1 MDPSKEIAK
10 QVVEAHKTVVLWW
23 HEPLITQLIIAVAGL
38 VVIRLLAA
46 LLVRWASRFVKDS
59 QARYRIRKVSALISY
74 LVIILFLAVLFKDRL
89 GGLAIALGVA
99 GVGIAFAL
107 QEVITSVAGWAA
119 INFANFYKTGDR
131 IQLGGIKGDVID
143 IGILRTTLMEL
154 GEWVKSDLYT
164 GRIVRIANSFV
175 FKEPVFNY
183 SGDFPFLWDEITV
196 PVTYASDHRLAR
208 EILERI
214 IHTVIE
220 EYSAY
225 AKRAWKNIV
234 KKYLVDEAMIDPVVT
249 LVCTDN
255 WIEFTVRYITD
266 FKLRRST
273 KNRLFSLILDEFEA
287 TGGRVTIASTTMQL
301 VDPQPFTVKLN
312 GKLPDQF

>member
-1 MDPSKEIAK
+1 MQPTNEISK
-10 QVVEAHKTVVLWW
+10 QVGEVQKTIVLWW
-23 HEPLITQLIIAVAGL
+23 NDPLIIQLIIAVAGL

-46 LLVRWASRFVKDS
+46 LLTRWASRFVKDS

-74 LVIILFLAVLFKDRL
+74 LAIILFLAVVFRERL
-89 GGLAIALGVA
+89 GGLAIALGVV

-107 QEVITSVAGWAA
+107 QEVVTSIAGWAA
-119 INFANFYKTGDR
+119 INFANFFKTGDR

-208 EILERI
+208 EILEKI

-225 AKRAWKNIV
+225 AKRAWKDIV
-234 KKYLVDEAMIDPVVT
+234 KKYMIEEAMIDPVVT

-273 KNRLFSLILDEFEA
+273 KNRLFSLILDEFEK
-287 TGGRVTIASTTMQL
+287 TGGRVKIASTTVQL
-301 VDPQPFTVKLN
+301 VDPQPLTVKLS
-312 GKLPDQF
+312 GKLPD

>member
-1 MDPSKEIAK
+1 MEPSNVITK
-10 QVVEAHKTVVLWW
+10 QVVEAQKTVVQWW
-23 HEPLITQLIIAVAGL
+23 NEPLITQLIIAGAGL

-46 LLVRWASRFVKDS
+46 LLVHWASRFVKDA

-74 LVIILFLAVLFKDRL
+74 LVIIFFLAVVFKDRL

-196 PVTYASDHRLAR
+196 PVTYGSDHRLAR
-208 EILERI
+208 EILEKVI
-214 IHTVIE
+214 QTVIE

-234 KKYLVDEAMIDPVVT
+234 KKYLVEEAMIDPMVT

-273 KNRLFSLILDEFEA
+273 KNRLFSLILDEFQA
-287 TGGRVTIASTTMQL
+287 TGGRVKIASTTMQL
-301 VDPQPFTVKLN
+301 VEPQPLTVKLS
-312 GKLPDQF
+312 GKLPE

>member
-1 MDPSKEIAK
+1 MEPSNVITK
-10 QVVEAHKTVVLWW
+10 QVVEAQKTVAQWW
-23 HEPLITQLIIAVAGL
+23 NDPLVIQLIIAAAGL
-38 VVIRLLAA
+38 VLIRLLAA

-74 LVIILFLAVLFKDRL
+74 LLIILFLAVVFKDRL

-107 QEVITSVAGWAA
+107 QEVVTSVAGWAA

-208 EILERI
+208 EILEKV
-214 IHTVIE
+214 IHTVID
-220 EYSAY
+220 EYSTY

-234 KKYLVDEAMIDPVVT
+234 KMYLVEEAMIDPVVT

-273 KNRLFSLILDEFEA
+273 KNHLFSLILEEFEA
-287 TGGRVTIASTTMQL
+287 TGGRVKIASTTMQL
-301 VDPQPFTVKLN
+301 VDPQPFTVKLSD
-312 GKLPDQF
+312 KLPE

>member
-1 MDPSKEIAK
+1 MKPTNEISK
-10 QVVEAHKTVVLWW
+10 QVGEVQKTVALWW
-23 HEPLITQLIIAVAGL
+23 NDPLIIQLIIAVAGV

-46 LLVRWASRFVKDS
+46 LLTRWAGRFVKDS

-74 LVIILFLAVLFKDRL
+74 LVIILFLAVVFRERL

-107 QEVITSVAGWAA
+107 QEVITSIAGWAA

-183 SGDFPFLWDEITV
+183 SIDFPFLWDEITV
-196 PVTYASDHRLAR
+196 PVTYASEHRLAR
-208 EILERI
+208 EILEKI

-225 AKRAWKNIV
+225 AKQAWKDIV
-234 KKYLVDEAMIDPVVT
+234 KKYMVEEAMIDPVVT

-273 KNRLFSLILDEFEA
+273 KNRLFSLILDEFEK
-287 TGGRVTIASTTMQL
+287 TGGRVKIASTTLQL
-301 VDPQPFTVKLN
+301 VDPPPLTVKLS
-312 GKLPDQF
+312 GKLPE

>member
-1 MDPSKEIAK
+1 MKPTNEISK
-10 QVVEAHKTVVLWW
+10 QVGEVQKTVALWW
-23 HEPLITQLIIAVAGL
+23 NDPLIIQLIIAVAGV

-46 LLVRWASRFVKDS
+46 LLTRWAGRFVKDS

-74 LVIILFLAVLFKDRL
+74 LVIILFLAVVFRERL

-107 QEVITSVAGWAA
+107 QEVITSIAGWAA

-183 SGDFPFLWDEITV
+183 SVDFPFLWDEITV
-196 PVTYASDHRLAR
+196 PVTYASEHRLAR
-208 EILERI
+208 EILEKI

-225 AKRAWKNIV
+225 AKRAWKDIV
-234 KKYLVDEAMIDPVVT
+234 KKYMVEEAMIDPVVT

-273 KNRLFSLILDEFEA
+273 KNRLFSLILDEFEK
-287 TGGRVTIASTTMQL
+287 TGGRVKIASTTVQL
-301 VDPQPFTVKLN
+301 VDPQPLTVKLS
-312 GKLPDQF
+312 GKLPD

>member
-1 MDPSKEIAK
+1 MPNRWLRPKRLSL
-10 QVVEAHKTVVLWW
+10 QWW

-74 LVIILFLAVLFKDRL
+74 LVIILFLAVVFKDRL

-208 EILERI
+208 EILEKV

-234 KKYLVDEAMIDPVVT
+234 KKYLVEEAMIDPMVT

-287 TGGRVTIASTTMQL
+287 TGGRVKIASTTMQL
-301 VDPQPFTVKLN
+301 VDPQPFTVKLS
-312 GKLPDQF
+312 GKLPE

>member
-1 MDPSKEIAK
+1 MPTNANEISK
-10 QVVEAHKTVVLWW
+10 QVDEVQKTVVRWW
-23 HEPLITQLIIAVAGL
+23 NDPLIIQLIIAAAG
-38 VVIRLLAA
+38 VVIIRLLAA
-46 LLVRWASRFVKDS
+46 SLSHWAGRYVKDA
-59 QARYRIRKVSALISY
+59 QTRYRIRKVSGLISY
-74 LVIILFLAVLFKDRL
+74 LVIILFLTIVFRNRL
-89 GGLAIALGVA
+89 GGFAIALGVA
-99 GVGIAFAL
+99 GAGIAFAL
-107 QEVITSVAGWAA
+107 QEVIGSIAGWAA
-119 INFANFYKTGDR
+119 ISFANFYETGDR

-143 IGILRTTLMEL
+143 IGVLRTTLMEL
-154 GEWVKSDLYT
+154 GEWVKSDLHT

-208 EILERI
+208 EILEKI

-225 AKRAWKNIV
+225 AKRAWKDVV
-234 KKYLVDEAMIDPVVT
+234 KKYMVEEAMIDPVVT

-266 FKLRRST
+266 YKLRRAT
-273 KNRLFSLILDEFEA
+273 KNRLFGLILDEFEK
-287 TGGRVTIASTTMQL
+287 TGGRVKIASTTVQL
-301 VDPQPFTVKLN
+301 VDPPSLN
-312 GKLPDQF
+312 VRLSGTLPE

>member
-1 MDPSKEIAK
+1 MEPPSEISK
-10 QVVEAHKTVVLWW
+10 QVGEVHKTVAQWW
-23 HEPLITQLIIAVAGL
+23 HDPLIIQFIIAAAG
-38 VVIRLLAA
+38 VVIIRLLAA
-46 LLVRWASRFVKDS
+46 LLSRWAGRFVKDS
-59 QARYRIRKVSALISY
+59 QARYRIRKVTALISY
-74 LVIILFLAVLFKDRL
+74 LMIILFLAVVFRERL
-89 GGLAIALGVA
+89 GGLAIAIGVA
-99 GVGIAFAL
+99 GAGIAFAL
-107 QEVITSVAGWAA
+107 QEVVTSVAGWAA
-119 INFANFYKTGDR
+119 ISFANFYKSGDR

-208 EILERI
+208 EILEKI

-220 EYSAY
+220 EYSAF
-225 AKRAWKNIV
+225 AKRAWKDIV
-234 KKYLVDEAMIDPVVT
+234 KNYMIEEAMIDPVVT

-266 FKLRRST
+266 YKLRRST
-273 KNRLFSLILDEFEA
+273 KNRLFSLILEEFEK
-287 TGGRVTIASTTMQL
+287 TGGRVKIASTTVQL
-301 VDPQPFTVKLN
+301 VDPQALTVNLS
-312 GKLPDQF
+312 GKLPE

>member
-1 MDPSKEIAK
+1 MEPANVITK
-10 QVVEAHKTVVLWW
+10 QVVAAQKTVAQWW
-23 HEPLITQLIIAVAGL
+23 NDPLVIQLIIAAAGL

-74 LVIILFLAVLFKDRL
+74 LLIILFLAVVFKDRL

-107 QEVITSVAGWAA
+107 QEVVTSVAGWAA

-208 EILERI
+208 EILEKV
-214 IHTVIE
+214 IHTVID

-225 AKRAWKNIV
+225 AKQAWKNIV
-234 KKYLVDEAMIDPVVT
+234 KKYLVEEAMIDPVVT

-287 TGGRVTIASTTMQL
+287 TGGRVKIASTTMQL
-301 VDPQPFTVKLN
+301 VDPQPFTVKLS
-312 GKLPDQF
+312 GKLPE

>member
-1 MDPSKEIAK
+1 M
-10 QVVEAHKTVVLWW
+10 VEAQKTVAQWW
-23 HEPLITQLIIAVAGL
+23 NDPLVIQLIIAAAGL

-46 LLVRWASRFVKDS
+46 LLVRWASRFVKDY

-74 LVIILFLAVLFKDRL
+74 LVIILFLAVVFKDRL

-208 EILERI
+208 EILEKV
-214 IHTVIE
+214 IHTVID

-234 KKYLVDEAMIDPVVT
+234 KKYLVEEAMIDPVVT

-273 KNRLFSLILDEFEA
+273 KNRLFSLILEEFEA
-287 TGGRVTIASTTMQL
+287 TGGRVKIASTTMQL
-301 VDPQPFTVKLN
+301 VDPQPFTVKLS
-312 GKLPDQF
+312 GKLPE

>member
-1 MDPSKEIAK
+1 MEPSNVITK
-10 QVVEAHKTVVLWW
+10 QVVEAQKTVVQWW
-23 HEPLITQLIIAVAGL
+23 NEPLITQLIIAGAGL

-46 LLVRWASRFVKDS
+46 LLVHWASRFVKDA

-74 LVIILFLAVLFKDRL
+74 LVIIFFLAVVFKDRL

-183 SGDFPFLWDEITV
+183 SGDFPFLWDEIIV
-196 PVTYASDHRLAR
+196 PVTYGSDHRLAR
-208 EILERI
+208 EILEKVI
-214 IHTVIE
+214 QTVIE

-234 KKYLVDEAMIDPVVT
+234 KKYLVEEAMIDPMVT

-273 KNRLFSLILDEFEA
+273 KNRLFSLILDEFQA
-287 TGGRVTIASTTMQL
+287 TGGRVKIASTTMQL
-301 VDPQPFTVKLN
+301 VEPQPLTVKLS
-312 GKLPDQF
+312 GKLPE